1 MAAYLIAR
9 IDVHD
14 MEQYKKY
21 MAVSPGCIERYGGKF
36 IVRGGEKITMEGPEE
51 TNRVVVIEFA
61 DYQTAQDCYNSPEY
75 QEAIQLRKDAAD
87 AQFLIVDGA

>member
-9 IDVHD
+9 ITVTDVD
-14 MEQYKKY
+14 QYKNY
-21 MAVSPGCIERYGGKF
+21 MAVSPGCIARYGGKF

-51 TNRVVVIEFA
+51 TNRVVIVEFP

-75 QEAIQLRKDAAD
+75 QAAIKLRENAAT
-87 AQFLIVDGA
+87 AQFVIVDGA

>member
-9 IDVHD
+9 VTVND

-51 TNRVVVIEFA
+51 TNRVVIVEFA

-75 QEAIQLRKDAAD
+75 QEAITLRADAAD
-87 AQFLIVDGA
+87 AQFVIVDGA

>member
-9 IDVHD
+9 ITVDD
-14 MEQYKKY
+14 MEQYQKY

-36 IVRGGEKITMEGPEE
+36 IVRGGDKITMEGPEE
-51 TNRVVVIEFA
+51 TGRVVVVEFA

-75 QEAIQLRKDAAD
+75 QEAIKLRENAAT